1 MESHAYN
8 SLFTGMDDQN
18 EDVEDIQEL
27 DELFETDDIL
37 EMMAKCAVSDEVG
50 SS

>member
-1 MESHAYN
+1 
-8 SLFTGMDDQN
+8 
-18 EDVEDIQEL
+18 L

-37 EMMAKCAVSDEVG
+37 ELMAKCAVSDEVG

>member
-1 MESHAYN
+1 MRMWKTY
-8 SLFTGMDDQN
+8 
-18 EDVEDIQEL
+18 EL

-37 EMMAKCAVSDEVG
+37 ELMAKCAVSDEVG